1 VAGRIKPNAKARVSK
16 EKVAELSRHKLQ
28 LGDIVFARRGDL
40 GRSAV
45 VTEREVGWLCGTGS
59 MLFRP
64 LQEVHPEFISRLIG
78 TPMYKGLLVASSIG
92 STMANLNPKTFSALP
107 IVLPPRPEQDQI
119 VAFLRAQDAHI
130 ARFIRAKRELIRL
143 LTEQKLAIIDRAV
156 TRGLNP
162 AAPLKPSGIEWLGE
176 VPAHWEVQRLK
187 NVANVVLGKMLT
199 TEAKA
204 GDGDFKPY
212 LRSTNVQ
219 WIKPDVRDVKEM
231 WVAKAEMAQLRVR
244 KGDLLVSEGGEV
256 GRACMWNDEL
266 PECYIQNSVHRVAA
280 KPMMLPEFLFHQFF
294 AYGKRDRF
302 NAIVNRVSIAHLTRE
317 KLVTIPFTV
326 PPVEE
331 QQAICRWITDE
342 CQPLD
347 DAITR
352 AEEEIK
358 LIREYRDR
366 LIADVVTGQIDVR
379 GWRPG
384 PDDVA
389 SDEELAVL
397 GDDETELREDE
408 LGDGGE

>member
-1 VAGRIKPNAKARVSK
+1 
-16 EKVAELSRHKLQ
+16 
-28 LGDIVFARRGDL
+28 
-40 GRSAV
+40 
-45 VTEREVGWLCGTGS
+45 

>member
-1 VAGRIKPNAKARVSK
+1 MNAAT
-16 EKVAELSRHKLQ
+16 
-28 LGDIVFARRGDL
+28 FARHCYLEKKRM
-40 GRSAV
+40 
-45 VTEREVGWLCGTGS
+45 T
-59 MLFRP
+59 
-64 LQEVHPEFISRLIG
+64 QETFAEGPCPSVANTKIRALRLYPNQFLDI
-78 TPMYKGLLVASSIG
+78 
-92 STMANLNPKTFSALP
+92 AL
-107 IVLPPRPEQDQI
+107 IQPPRPEQDQI
-119 VAFLRAQDAHI
+119 VAYLRVQDAHI
-130 ARFIRAKRELIRL
+130 ARFIKAKRDLIKL
-143 LTEQKLAIIDRAV
+143 LTEQKLRIIDHAV
-156 TRGLNP
+156 TRGLDSSV
-162 AAPLKPSGIEWLGE
+162 ALRPSGIEWLGE
-176 VPAHWEVQRLK
+176 VPEHWEVQRLK
-187 NVANVVLGKMLT
+187 NVANMVLGKMLT

-231 WVAKAEMAQLRVR
+231 WVAKAEMAQLRIR

-294 AYGKRDRF
+294 TYGKRCRF

-317 KLVTIPFTV
+317 KLVTVPFTV
-326 PPVEE
+326 PPIEE
-331 QQAICRWITDE
+331 QKAICRWITEE

-347 DAITR
+347 DAIAR

-379 GWRPG
+379 GWQPG
-384 PDDVA
+384 PEDVVDDA
-389 SDEELAVL
+389 ALAAL
-397 GDDETELREDE
+397 GDENEEVTEEEDD
-408 LGDGGE
+408 DGED